1 MDRLSALDAGFL
13 YLETPDTPMHVGSLT
28 IFTSA
33 AAARDGVFERF
44 REHTVARFD
53 LLPSYR
59 RRLEMTPLG
68 LDHPVWVDEDNLDLD
83 YHLRHLTLPRPGTM
97 EQLRALVARL
107 HAIPLDRT
115 RPLWQYHL
123 IEGLEG
129 GGFAVYVKVHHA
141 DMDGVAAMATVD
153 VIFDFATDPP
163 PIHVFSNK
171 ISSGA
176 DRPDFLELLGT
187 ANANF
192 LRQWLRFGRSLPKMA
207 RAVAKVGQN
216 LPRDVRLLLKYAR
229 TTPRTLFNV
238 AISNQRA
245 YGTVSLSLSEAKTV
259 GKARHATIND
269 VVLSLC
275 AGALR
280 RYLSER
286 QALPQAALL
295 AAVPVSLRL
304 PGDSRLNNQTVFTL
318 CRLATDIPD
327 ALARLSMTCVAS
339 QGAKTL
345 FAEIKDALTTELSL
359 YGAPIVVT
367 GLARLMA
374 MTRAAN
380 VLPVMYNVVISNVP
394 GPRKPIYC
402 NGAPAQHYFPLSIP
416 YHGCALN
423 ITVQSYLDNL
433 EFGLTACRA
442 TVPDVQVIADYLGEE
457 FGALKRACEA
467 IDRPDA
473 IEIIEIAAPAVSAHT
488 PRVAAKRAATAK
500 LIRRSWR
507 GAPQDGQ
514 TELAPPPAVTKSGR
528 SRARSPASATIDEP
542 DANHLTQTAAPY
554 AASKAGK
561 MP

>member
-28 IFTSA
+28 IFASA
-33 AAARDGVFERF
+33 AAARDKVFERF
-44 REHTVARFD
+44 REHTAARLD

-171 ISSGA
+171 ISSGT

-192 LRQWLRFGRSLPKMA
+192 LRQWLRVGRSLPKMA

-345 FAEIKDALTTELSL
+345 FAEVKDALTTELSL

-367 GLARLMA
+367 GLAQLMA

-442 TVPDVQVIADYLGEE
+442 TVPDVQVIADYLAEE
-457 FGALKRACEA
+457 FEALKRACEA

-473 IEIIEIAAPAVSAHT
+473 VEIIEIAAPAVSART

-500 LIRRSWR
+500 PIRRSWR
-507 GAPQDGQ
+507 GAPRGEQ

-528 SRARSPASATIDEP
+528 LSAHSPASATIDEP
-542 DANHLTQTAAPY
+542 DANHLTQTAATY

>member
-28 IFTSA
+28 IFASA
-33 AAARDGVFERF
+33 AATRDKVFERF
-44 REHTVARFD
+44 REHTAARLD

-83 YHLRHLTLPRPGTM
+83 YHLHQLTLPRPGTM

-141 DMDGVAAMATVD
+141 DMDGVAAMATVE

-163 PIHVFSNK
+163 PIHVPSNK

-238 AISNQRA
+238 VISNQRA

-345 FAEIKDALTTELSL
+345 FAEVRDALTTELSL
-359 YGAPIVVT
+359 YGAPIVMT
-367 GLARLMA
+367 GLAQLMA
-374 MTRAAN
+374 MTRAAD
-380 VLPVMYNVVISNVP
+380 VLPVMYNVAISNVP

-457 FGALKRACEA
+457 FEALKRACEA

-500 LIRRSWR
+500 PIRRSWR
-507 GAPQDGQ
+507 G
-514 TELAPPPAVTKSGR
+514 
-528 SRARSPASATIDEP
+528 RATRR
-542 DANHLTQTAAPY
+542 AN
-554 AASKAGK
+554 
-561 MP
+561 